1 MINIRSTSKMKT
13 GYSVELGFN
22 ITQHYRDKEL
32 IKSIVKY
39 LECGNVYNSENK
51 VEFKITK
58 FSDLAEKLIPFLN
71 KYPIQGVKLLDYL
84 DFIKVVK
91 LIKDKSRSWPV
102 RPTGAWTPGSRQCSW
117 SAGQW

>member
-1 MINIRSTSKMKT
+1 MKT

-22 ITQHYRDKEL
+22 LTQHFRDKEL
-32 IKSIVKY
+32 MKSIVEY

-58 FSDLAEKLIPFLN
+58 FEDLAEKLIPFLN

-84 DFIKVVK
+84 DFLKVIK
-91 LIKDKSRSWPV
+91 LIKDKAHL
-102 RPTGAWTPGSRQCSW
+102 TEKG
-117 SAGQW
+117 